1 LPGETVFG
9 PLIRPLRIFDKR
21 IWLVP
26 IALTVGIFAFVQ
38 YLNTLASKH
47 REQVHQELQ
56 KLIGTNASFD
66 GLEVSLWDGLVFSA
80 KEFRIAD
87 NPRFAATPLLRAT
100 ELRLGVSWLQLML
113 GRVVIDSLTF
123 ENPEFQ
129 VITDEDGLLNLSA
142 LRFSKKELGV
152 IPKLR
157 MNAPDR
163 KHPQVSFLVR
173 KIRLENGRVDFFDR
187 SIKEPA
193 ELQIKNVDME
203 IDGLDRATKAG
214 FRLTAA
220 LTEGL
225 RHDVKIEGQFGPMQH
240 DGSWSRQP
248 VDLNIRFDSLYVPML
263 ARAMPFLRNRI
274 PRELDVTG
282 PMALRAKLSGSF
294 EQPRLTD
301 VTLKVPLLGSSD
313 YNAVLTGALELPE
326 SRSWNEAK
334 IEGKLTLDPVNLTN
348 LRKLPILEQLLPVEL
363 ATDGSMSVYSQ
374 FEGTWERLRIGALVK
389 ADKSDLRYSDWLRKS
404 AGSSARLQARISRQ
418 KRGLVLH
425 ESELSLG
432 NSTMTLSGIVQ
443 ETPETRLKLKLHS
456 NPNNLALWGHLVSPL
471 SFYGIGGRVDW
482 DITLERNLTFADGR
496 WDILGRMKLEDAEL
510 RHKESGRKIDHLN
523 ATISFLG
530 REARVENGAF
540 RLGSSRLSVA
550 AVVLD
555 FTQPKATYKL
565 WSPEL
570 NPTDLPAFPR
580 GNTSQI
586 KNLTSSG
593 TLYMQDGAPWVQGSL
608 ASAEGRLQ
616 ETPYRNLRA
625 DIVWSPAGIN
635 FKNLSLQTLN
645 GTLRSEGFWLVHGG
659 RSNSFEVVSQIDSLD
674 IPTLMRQHFPQVK
687 NRLEGQLDFRGR
699 FSATTQNGRVLRH
712 DLKGSGETGIQR
724 GTIRDFNLISL
735 LFLRGSDPP
744 SSKISARL
752 PTSLVALLDQRDT
765 PFDALKASFTVEEQ
779 RLRTHNLS
787 LSTPDYTLTA
797 AGWIGFDGAT
807 KWNGSLV
814 LAPWVTQELQ
824 REYRAIRYL
833 LDRRGR
839 LSFSFRVEGT
849 FPNIQVRPE
858 NRALAQ
864 ILGWRSPV
872 SGEKDPEREEK
883 RGWLPGSLERLLHR

>member
-1 LPGETVFG
+1 
-9 PLIRPLRIFDKR
+9 
-21 IWLVP
+21 VP
-26 IALTVGIFAFVQ
+26 IALMVGIFAFVQ
-38 YLNTLASKH
+38 YLNTLANKH

-56 KLIGTNASFD
+56 KLVGADASFD
-66 GLEVSLWDGLVFSA
+66 GLEVSLWDGLAFSA

-87 NPRFAATPLLRAT
+87 NPRFAATPLLHAT
-100 ELRLGVSWLQLML
+100 ELKLGVSWLQLML
-113 GRVVIDSLTF
+113 GRVVIDSLAF
-123 ENPEFQ
+123 QNPELQ

-142 LRFSKKELGV
+142 LRSSKKELAV

-157 MNAPDR
+157 NAAPDR
-163 KHPQVSFLVR
+163 RHPPVSFLVR

-214 FRLTAA
+214 FRLAAA

-225 RHDVKIEGQFGPMQH
+225 RHDVKIQGQFGPLRH
-240 DGSWSRQP
+240 DGRWSQQP
-248 VDLNIRFDSLYVPML
+248 VDMNIRFDSLYVPML
-263 ARAMPFLRNRI
+263 ARAIPFLRNRI

-282 PMALRAKLSGSF
+282 PMSLRAKLSGSF

-313 YNAVLTGALELPE
+313 YNAVLTGAMELPE
-326 SRSWNEAK
+326 NRPWNEAK
-334 IEGKLTLDPVNLTN
+334 VDGKLKLDPINLTN
-348 LRKLPILEQLLPVEL
+348 LGKLPILKQLLPVEL
-363 ATDGSMSVYSQ
+363 ATEGSMSIYSQ

-389 ADKSDLRYSDWLRKS
+389 ADKSELRYRDWLRKP

-425 ESELSLG
+425 ESELSLE

-443 ETPETRLKLKLHS
+443 ETPETRLRLKLQSH
-456 NPNNLALWGHLVSPL
+456 PNNLAAWGHLVSPL
-471 SFYGIGGRVDW
+471 SFYGFGGRVNW
-482 DITLERNLTFADGR
+482 DITLERNLAFTDGH
-496 WDILGRMKLEDAEL
+496 WDIQGRVKLEDAEL
-510 RHKESGRKIDHLN
+510 KHKESGRKIDQLN
-523 ATISFLG
+523 ASILFFG
-530 REARVENGAF
+530 RGARVENGTF

-550 AVVLD
+550 AAVLD
-555 FTQPKATYKL
+555 FAQPKATYKL
-565 WSPEL
+565 GSPEL
-570 NPTDLPAFPR
+570 NPIDLPAFPG
-580 GNTSQI
+580 GNDI
-586 KNLTSSG
+586 RFKNLTSNG
-593 TLYMQDGAPWVQGSL
+593 TLHMQDGALWVQGSL
-608 ASAEGRLQ
+608 VSSEGRWR
-616 ETPYRNLRA
+616 ETAYRNLRA

-635 FKNLSLQTLN
+635 FKNFSLQALN
-645 GTLRSEGFWLVHGG
+645 GTLRSDGFWLAHGG
-659 RSNSFEVVSQIDSLD
+659 RPKSFEVVSQIDSLD
-674 IPTLMRQHFPQVK
+674 IPALMRQHFPQVN
-687 NRLEGQLDFRGR
+687 NRLEGQLSLRGR

-712 DLKGSGETGIQR
+712 DLKGSGETAVQR

-735 LFLRGSDPP
+735 LFLKGSDSP

-765 PFDALKASFTVEEQ
+765 PFEALRANFTVEEQ
-779 RLRTHNLS
+779 RLRTDNLS
-787 LSTPDYTLTA
+787 FSTPDYTLTA

-864 ILGWRSPV
+864 ILGWRSAA
-872 SGEKDPEREEK
+872 SGEKDSEREEK